1 MIRKSKA
8 TAVWRGGLQEGK
20 GSVSFDSG
28 VLSNAA
34 YSFAQRFEAA
44 KGTNPEELIAAAHA
58 GCFSMALAAE
68 LGKAGLQPEEISTH
82 ATIMLDKTDEGWRI
96 TGIRLDTRARVPN
109 TTPEAFQ
116 QAAET
121 AKVNC
126 PVFALLKAPIT
137 MTAAL
142 EQASS

>member
-58 GCFSMALAAE
+58 GCFSMALSAE
-68 LGKAGLQPEEISTH
+68 LGKAGFKPNRIETKATLDFEMKDNRPTITKIHLDCVAKVPKASPAAFDKAAQDAKVGCPISRLLN
-82 ATIMLDKTDEGWRI
+82 ARI
-96 TGIRLDTRARVPN
+96 TLSARLD
-109 TTPEAFQ
+109 
-116 QAAET
+116 
-121 AKVNC
+121 
-126 PVFALLKAPIT
+126 
-137 MTAAL
+137 
-142 EQASS
+142 

>member
-44 KGTNPEELIAAAHA
+44 KGTSPEELVAAAHA
-58 GCFSMALAAE
+58 GCFSMALSAE
-68 LGKAGLQPEEISTH
+68 LGKADLVAESIETK
-82 ATIMLDKTDEGWRI
+82 AMLDFEMKDNKPTI
-96 TGIRLDTRARVPN
+96 TKIHLDCVARVPKASAA
-109 TTPEAFQ
+109 AFDK
-116 QAAET
+116 AAQD
-121 AKVNC
+121 AKVGC
-126 PVFALLKAPIT
+126 PISRLLNARIT
-137 MTAAL
+137 LSARL
-142 EQASS
+142 ERS